1 MAAAREMAEH
11 TIGHQQLEST
21 ISEENIAEW
30 TAAVEAWEDDTSQ
43 PNPFAVN
50 STGARLFLL
59 YGRIARL
66 IKYMKGPTVAAVMR
80 QLAEEERKQ
89 LEANRD
95 MSLDDTVTPSVL
107 IATGITL
114 ENEQ

>member
-1 MAAAREMAEH
+1 MDGCCRSLGRRHVSAKSLR
-11 TIGHQQLEST
+11 
-21 ISEENIAEW
+21 SEFDRCASI
-30 TAAVEAWEDDTSQ
+30 
-43 PNPFAVN
+43 
-50 STGARLFLL
+50 LL
-59 YGRIARL
+59 YGKIAQL
-66 IKYMKGPTVAAVMR
+66 IKYLKGPTVAAVMR

-95 MSLDDTVTPSVL
+95 MSLDNTVTPSVL